1 MAKLNIEKKL
11 TGSIM
16 VIVILACCLCVTTF
30 ALVWANLTVENSL
43 FHTGSVEIN
52 LNDGEAVIH
61 ENEFLFEPGM
71 LVEKEFFIKNDSTCS
86 VYYKLYLDDVRGGLA
101 DVLEIKILDGDKI
114 LYQGVAKD
122 LTKDE
127 VVAADDMLQIKE
139 KRNLK
144 ITFYYP
150 KEKGNDGQ
158 GLDLSFT
165 IGVDAT
171 QTKNNPNR
179 LFD

>member
-1 MAKLNIEKKL
+1 MANTNTEKKL
-11 TGSIM
+11 TKGIM
-16 VIVILACCLCVTTF
+16 VIIVLACCLCITTF

-43 FHTGSVEIN
+43 FHTGSVSIN

-71 LVEKEFFIKNDSTCS
+71 LVEKEFFIENDSTCAI
-86 VYYKLYLDDVRGGLA
+86 YYKLYLDDVVGGLA
-101 DVLEIKILDGDKI
+101 DVLEIKILDGDKV

-127 VVAADDMLQIKE
+127 VIAADDMLQIKE

-150 KEKGNDGQ
+150 QNTGNDGQ

-165 IGVDAT
+165 ICADAT